1 MASISM
7 RRPTDDAYLRAV
19 GLRVKVHRV
28 RHGLTQEALAEAA
41 GTDRTTVGHIER
53 GQRAMTLTTLRRV
66 AGALD
71 VPAAALLDDA
81 SSPRLDR

>member
-7 RRPTDDAYLRAV
+7 RRPTDDAYLQAV
-19 GLRVKVHRV
+19 GRRVKVHRV

-66 AGALD
+66 ASALD
-71 VPAAALLDDA
+71 VPAAALLEDA
-81 SSPRLDR
+81 GSPRLTR